1 MKNLILSII
10 IAIVITA
17 LVSII
22 LKIAFKRKFAI
33 YSENNDTNSIKNLK
47 AIKLIS
53 IIMALIFSF
62 LASLQAFSFI
72 NIQKNFVYDLYG
84 NAYSSLT
91 DIPLYDEYG
100 NEYYYRINADNKSSS
115 YIDKNNEIHSS
126 RDTYLT
132 KGGYI
137 VFLEEDRIIG
147 YNGLYDTIYD
157 DGEHYYAVIHPYW
170 NKDGDL
176 IVDSNET
183 LFGENN
189 IIITKEEQ
197 LEYQQEKG
205 VMLLD

>member
-1 MKNLILSII
+1 MKILILSII

-53 IIMALIFSF
+53 IIMALILSF
-62 LASLQAFSFI
+62 LASLQVFSFI

-100 NEYYYRINADNKSSS
+100 NEYYSKDSADNINTF
-115 YIDKNNEIHSS
+115 YINKNGKEYNANDI
-126 RDTYLT
+126 YLT

-137 VFLEEDRIIG
+137 VHPDENKVEYGSGAYDMILVDDEYYYVIIS
-147 YNGLYDTIYD
+147 
-157 DGEHYYAVIHPYW
+157 PYW
-170 NKDGDL
+170 NENGDL
-176 IVDSNET
+176 IVDYSEISP
-183 LFGENN
+183 EYN

-205 VMLLD
+205 VMLFD